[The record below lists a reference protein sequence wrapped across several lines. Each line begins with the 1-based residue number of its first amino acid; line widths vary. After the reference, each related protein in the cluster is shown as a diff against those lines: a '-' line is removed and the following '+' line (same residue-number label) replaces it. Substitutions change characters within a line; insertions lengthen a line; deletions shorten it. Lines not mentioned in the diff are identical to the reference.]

1 MHIPVYSCTISTFIE
16 GNNIDEVIGIL
27 NTELAKLTVRLAVNK
42 LTLNIK
48 NQMSCFSTSLEYNGI
63 TLLPLYFSIT

>member
-27 NTELAKLTVRLAVNK
+27 NTELAKLTVSQQ
-42 LTLNIK
+42 TNIEYK
-48 NQMSCFSTSLEYNGI
+48 KSNVMLSTSREYNGI